1 MRTQLLFSVLVG
13 IAVSGCGNSEYS
25 HGPRNTTDA
34 ESPDEFIPDDVPY
47 SLIETEEDGSQVI
60 QYYVEVMHPKTEIIT
75 DINGREEVRT
85 VMVTMVE
92 ERIATVPPGE
102 DISEFLR
109 MNAGG
114 RIIDYEPDVRFDD
127 YVDPAPAP
135 PEPSDAV
142 IRQQLQ
148 VLTSIAARQ

>member
-13 IAVSGCGNSEYS
+13 IAVSGCGNSEHS
-25 HGPRNTTDA
+25 HGPRKTTDA
-34 ESPDEFIPDDVPY
+34 ESLYDFIPDDFPY
-47 SLIETEEDGSQVI
+47 SLIETENDGSQVI

-127 YVDPAPAP
+127 YVDPVPAP
-135 PEPSDAV
+135 PASSDAV

-148 VLTSIAARQ
+148 VLTSIAVHQ

>member
-1 MRTQLLFSVLVG
+1 MRTQFLFSVLVG
-13 IAVSGCGNSEYS
+13 IAVSGCEQCEYS
-25 HGPRNTTDA
+25 CVPQNTVDA
-34 ESPDEFIPDDVPY
+34 ESPDEFIPDDVPF
-47 SLIETEEDGSQVI
+47 SRIET
-60 QYYVEVMHPKTEIIT
+60 T

-85 VMVTMVE
+85 VMVTMLE
-92 ERIATVPPGE
+92 ERNATVPPGE
-102 DISEFLR
+102 DISKFLR

-148 VLTSIAARQ
+148 VLTSIAVRQ

>member
-13 IAVSGCGNSEYS
+13 IAVSGCGQCEYS
-25 HGPRNTTDA
+25 CVPQNTVDA
-34 ESPDEFIPDDVPY
+34 ESPDEFIPDDVPF

-92 ERIATVPPGE
+92 ERIATVPPRE

-114 RIIDYEPDVRFDD
+114 RIIDYEPDVLFDD

-135 PEPSDAV
+135 PESSDAV

-148 VLTSIAARQ
+148 VLTSIAVRQ

>member
-1 MRTQLLFSVLVG
+1 MRTRILFSVLVG
-13 IAVSGCGNSEYS
+13 IAVSGCGNSEHS
-25 HGPRNTTDA
+25 RVPENTATT
-34 ESPDEFIPDDVPY
+34 ESADDFISEDIPY
-47 SLIETEEDGSQVI
+47 YLIETMDDGSQVI
-60 QYYVEVMHPKTEIIT
+60 QYCVEVMHPKTEIIT

-92 ERIATVPPGE
+92 ERIATVPPRE

-114 RIIDYEPDVRFDD
+114 RIIDYEPDVLFDD

-135 PEPSDAV
+135 PESSDAV

-148 VLTSIAARQ
+148 VLTSIAVRQ